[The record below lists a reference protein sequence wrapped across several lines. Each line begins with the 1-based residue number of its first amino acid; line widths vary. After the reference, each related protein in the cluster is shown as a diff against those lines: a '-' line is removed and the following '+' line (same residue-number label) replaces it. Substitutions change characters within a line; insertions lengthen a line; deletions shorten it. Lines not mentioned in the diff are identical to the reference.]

1 MEKIQTTRGA
11 NDKMKAFII
20 YLKEVQ
26 STVDSALEC
35 KLTARQHGLDAW
47 LMEGFTPSRADKFI
61 QEQNLKPYLPGPK
74 LYKIKWQKGGV
85 RGCMISHY
93 HVWKKCIELDEPI
106 VVLEHDSRVVSDSY
120 DQDFQDILHLDG
132 YRFEEDPYMGHDPFV
147 ENFVNIRKGENQLM
161 GTYGYVI
168 KPHAAQRLIK
178 GAHEDGITASDM
190 FVKDKYVKIEVV
202 KPRAVDVNSQDSLT
216 SDRTFYI

>member
-1 MEKIQTTRGA
+1 
-11 NDKMKAFII
+11 MKAFII
-20 YLKEVQ
+20 YLREVQ

-35 KLTARQHGLDAW
+35 KRTCREHGLDGW

-74 LYKIKWQKGGV
+74 LYNIKWQKGGV

-93 HVWKKCIELDEPI
+93 HAWKKCIELDEKI
-106 VVLEHDSRVVSDSY
+106 VVLEHDSRVISETY
-120 DQDFQDILHLDG
+120 TEDFDDVLHLDG
-132 YRFEEDPYMGHDPFV
+132 YRWQADPYQDQVPFV
-147 ENFVNIRKGENQLM
+147 EDFVNIRKGENQLM

-168 KPHAAQRLIK
+168 KPHAAKRLIH

-190 FVKDKYVKIEVV
+190 FVKDKYVRIQVV
-202 KPRAVDVNSQDSLT
+202 KPRGVIVNSQDSLT
-216 SDRTFYI
+216 GERSFYI